1 MKQITDILMSKQFLI
16 GLGVGIAG
24 VYAYNRY
31 MTKEVTSNAIG
42 RIARGG
48 SVNKATGKNCLCGK
62 FPNSIGRYCTS
73 TCSNCCGDLDVYSTD
88 RPLRPYN

>member
-31 MTKEVTSNAIG
+31 MTKEVTSNAVGG
-42 RIARGG
+42 RKRGKG
-48 SVNKATGKNCLCGK
+48 CTCADGTTG
-62 FPNSIGRYCTS
+62 YCIS
-73 TCSNCCGDLDVYSTD
+73 TCDNCCRGLGGAKK
-88 RPLRPYN
+88 